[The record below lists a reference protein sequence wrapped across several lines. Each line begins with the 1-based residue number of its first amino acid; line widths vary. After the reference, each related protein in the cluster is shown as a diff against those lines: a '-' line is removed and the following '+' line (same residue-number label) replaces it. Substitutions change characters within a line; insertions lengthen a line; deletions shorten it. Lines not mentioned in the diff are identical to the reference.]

1 MDRSWLIHWVAQAV
15 SNSPFDDADK
25 KQMFIRRAILE
36 ALRDDRVSF
45 DVSGRKISV
54 NWMDTI
60 VQDIL
65 SACDRINSA
74 IGVENSPVAQ
84 PRPEENIQA
93 IFDGS
98 TTESGATL
106 PDIGDN
112 LLQQGRDTIEAVD
125 YDDADA
131 HQD

>member
-1 MDRSWLIHWVAQAV
+1 MGSGGPARAVLMSMQILISKALRFDGSSLLYIVIRGDDSEDTSVSMDLSLLIHWVAHAV

-36 ALRDDRVSF
+36 ALCDDQVLF

-60 VQDIL
+60 VLDIL

-74 IGVENSPVAQ
+74 IDVENSPVAQ
-84 PRPEENIQA
+84 PRPE
-93 IFDGS
+93 
-98 TTESGATL
+98 
-106 PDIGDN
+106 
-112 LLQQGRDTIEAVD
+112 
-125 YDDADA
+125 
-131 HQD
+131 